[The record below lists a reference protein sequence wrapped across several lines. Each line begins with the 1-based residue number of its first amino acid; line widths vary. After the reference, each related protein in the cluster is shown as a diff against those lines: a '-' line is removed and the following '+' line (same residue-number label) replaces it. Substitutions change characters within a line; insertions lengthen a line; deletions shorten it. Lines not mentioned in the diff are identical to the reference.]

1 MLVNSHPAFG
11 CGAYAA
17 GCVNEPPPESRPS
30 LELRRIRIAPADG
43 PQFAEFAE
51 EFPEVLRAHVF
62 YVALR
67 ASYDLGAELTAS
79 YGPR

>member
-1 MLVNSHPAFG
+1 M
-11 CGAYAA
+11 
-17 GCVNEPPPESRPS
+17 
-30 LELRRIRIAPADG
+30 RIAPADG